1 MNDEEYLTGGFA
13 FGCAFAVLVVAM
25 LLLGLGMGYLLWGL

>member
-1 MNDEEYLTGGFA
+1 MDETMNDDDLGGLV

-25 LLLGLGMGYLLWGL
+25 LLLGLGMGYL

>member
-1 MNDEEYLTGGFA
+1 MNDEEYLTGGLV
-13 FGCAFAVLVVAM
+13 FGCTVAVLVVAM